1 MTTLRLAT
9 SEDLAAI
16 NAIYNHYV
24 LHSTATYQTEPSSE
38 SERAAWF
45 AAHGAR
51 HPVTVAELDGR
62 VVGWGSLSSFHPR
75 AAFARTV
82 EDSVYIHRDYHRRG
96 VGRALLEDL
105 LARARALQHHAVI
118 AAISADQEP
127 SIALH
132 QTFGFIE
139 SGRLREVGHK
149 FGRWLD
155 VVYLQLAL

>member
-1 MTTLRLAT
+1 MTTLRPAT
-9 SEDLAAI
+9 ANDLVAI

-24 LHSTATYQTEPSSE
+24 VNSTATYQAEPSSDA
-38 SERAAWF
+38 ERATWF
-45 AAHGAR
+45 VTHGER
-51 HPVTVAELDGR
+51 HPVIVAEIAGQ
-62 VVGWGSLSSFHPR
+62 VVGWGSLSPFHAR

-82 EDSVYIHRDYHRRG
+82 EDSVYIHRDFHRRG
-96 VGRALLEDL
+96 LGRALLAEL
-105 LARARALQHHAVI
+105 IKRGRSLGHHTII

-132 QTFGFIE
+132 QQFGFIE
-139 SGRLREVGHK
+139 SGRLREVGNK